1 MSYNLK
7 RYNNITFVTFKLRQ
21 IKYTFKH
28 LKNIS
33 ELRQ

>member
-7 RYNNITFVTFKLRQ
+7 RYNNITFVTFKLGQ
-21 IKYTFKH
+21 LKYTFKN